1 MLRKLVMRAIAASQW
16 LRVRGGAVV
25 LAPPLVLPGI
35 GVNSLYAMAALLL
48 PMFFFLHGLDAF
60 PLRDNNEG
68 LYAEIAREMLA
79 GGNFVVPHLNGVPY
93 IEKPPL
99 LYWLCALSMK
109 LFGVTPAS
117 ARLVS
122 ALPMYMLCLGL
133 FQFCRV
139 HGNPRAGAFAAV
151 GLASALPLALVSH
164 VVLFDPLLTALVGG
178 SLLCYLHSCLARSRT
193 AHLAAA
199 FLLAL
204 AVLEK
209 GGLALALACGAVGLF
224 LLLVRDRTGWRRM
237 FDPAALA
244 LLLLVTGVWH
254 VAASVMQP
262 GFAWFYFIN
271 EHVLRFLGQRLPD
284 DYHHGPLWF
293 YLPRLLILLLPWT
306 PFLLLLVPARGE
318 PVRGNP
324 TIVRFCQAAVLFPLL
339 FFSVSAAKAD
349 YYLIVAFP
357 ALALWL
363 GIELSHRVEQADK
376 LVATCWGLALACA
389 VFLLLAAPGAF
400 GGWLAPAVIAALLAG
415 ALVLAFAAR
424 RFYLELQTVGAR
436 QVALL
441 AVVLCTLGVVGPLC
455 NVAGERGVRDSSVHI
470 ARILQGRELPRDAV
484 FIYRDFEDTFSTLP
498 FYLGR
503 PVPIID
509 SASRDLEF
517 GCRVAPG
524 KFCVGSADFLRERAR
539 GPVAVVLQASRADE
553 FLKMAGPGQWH
564 AEWVGEKMVLFSAPA
579 AIEHAPAQVAR
590 AR

>member
-1 MLRKLVMRAIAASQW
+1 V
-16 LRVRGGAVV
+16 AVV
-25 LAPPLVLPGI
+25 APLALPRI
-35 GVNSLYAMAALLL
+35 GVDSLYATAALLL

-79 GGNFVVPHLNGVPY
+79 GGNFIVPHLNGVPY

-109 LFGVTPAS
+109 LFGVTPAA

-178 SLLCYLHSCLARSRT
+178 SLLCYLHSCLARSRP
-193 AHLAAA
+193 AHIAAA
-199 FLLAL
+199 CLLAL
-204 AVLEK
+204 AMLEK
-209 GGLALALACGAVGLF
+209 GGVALALAGGTVGLF
-224 LLLVRDRTGWRRM
+224 LLQVRDFALWRRL
-237 FDPAALA
+237 FDPAALG
-244 LLLLVTGVWH
+244 LLVLITAVWH
-254 VAASVMQP
+254 LAASWMQP
-262 GFAWFYFIN
+262 GFAWFYFVN
-271 EHVLRFLGQRLPD
+271 EHVLRFIGQRLPD
-284 DYHHGPLWF
+284 DYHHGPVWF
-293 YLPRLLILLLPWT
+293 YLPRLLILMLPWT
-306 PFLLLLVPARGE
+306 PFLLLLVPARG
-318 PVRGNP
+318 VRLRGNR
-324 TIVRFCQAAVLFPLL
+324 TVIRFCQAAVLFPLL

-357 ALALWL
+357 PLALWL
-363 GIELSHRVEQADK
+363 GIALAQRVEQADK
-376 LVATCWGLALACA
+376 LMASCWSVALASA
-389 VFLLLAAPGAF
+389 VLVLLAAPGAF
-400 GGWLAPAVIAALLAG
+400 GGWLPLSAIVALATGAVMLAIVARKFYLRLPTTGARELALL
-415 ALVLAFAAR
+415 L
-424 RFYLELQTVGAR
+424 
-436 QVALL
+436 
-441 AVVLCTLGVVGPLC
+441 VVLCTLGAVGPLC
-455 NVAGERGVRDSSVHI
+455 NVAAERGVRDSSLHI
-470 ARILQGRELPRDAV
+470 ARILQARELATDAV
-484 FIYRDFEDTFSTLP
+484 FIYRDFEDKFSTLP

-503 PVPIID
+503 AVPVID

-524 KFCVGSADFLRERAR
+524 RFCIGARDFRRERER

-553 FLKMAGPGQWH
+553 FLRMAGPGQWH
-564 AEWVGEKMVLFSAPA
+564 AEWVGERMILFSVPTAIATHHPPA
-579 AIEHAPAQVAR
+579 KVAR

>member
-1 MLRKLVMRAIAASQW
+1 MLRKLVLRAMAASQW
-16 LRVRGGAVV
+16 LRVRGGAAV
-25 LAPPLVLPGI
+25 LAPPLALPGI
-35 GVNSLYAMAALLL
+35 GVNSLYAVAALLL

-79 GGNFVVPHLNGVPY
+79 GSNFVVPHLNGVPY

-109 LFGVTPAS
+109 LFGVTPAA

-133 FQFCRV
+133 YQFCRV

-178 SLLCYLHSCLARSRT
+178 SLLCYLHSCLSRSRR
-193 AHLAAA
+193 ALLAAA
-199 FLLAL
+199 CLLAL

-209 GGLALALACGAVGLF
+209 GGVALALAGGAAGLF
-224 LLLVRDRTGWRRM
+224 LLLVRDRAGWRRL

-244 LLLLVTGVWH
+244 LLLLITSVWH
-254 VAASVMQP
+254 VAASWMQP
-262 GFAWFYFIN
+262 GFARFYFVN

-284 DYHHGPLWF
+284 DYHHGPVWF

-306 PFLLLLVPARGE
+306 PFLLLLVPARGA
-318 PVRGNP
+318 PLRGNP

-349 YYLIVAFP
+349 YYVMVAFP

-363 GIELSHRVEQADK
+363 GIALSHRIEQADR
-376 LVATCWGLALACA
+376 LVATCWGLSLGCAALA
-389 VFLLLAAPGAF
+389 LLAGPGAF
-400 GGWLAPAVIAALLAG
+400 GEWLPASAIAALAAG
-415 ALVLAFAAR
+415 AVLLAVVAR
-424 RFYLELQTVGAR
+424 KFYLQLHTVGAR
-436 QVALL
+436 ELALL
-441 AVVLCTLGVVGPLC
+441 LVVLCSLGAVGPLC
-455 NVAGERGVRDSSVHI
+455 NVAGERGVYDSSVHI
-470 ARILQGRELPRDAV
+470 ARILQGRELAGHAV
-484 FIYRDFEDTFSTLP
+484 FIYRDFEDSFSTLP

-503 PVPIID
+503 AVPIID
-509 SASRDLEF
+509 SASRDLAF

-524 KFCVGSADFLRERAR
+524 RFCIGPEDFRRERAR
-539 GPVAVVLQASRADE
+539 GPVAVVLHASRADE

-564 AEWVGEKMVLFSAPA
+564 ADWVGEKMVLFSAPV
-579 AIEHAPAQVAR
+579 AIAGAPAKLAR